1 MKPERVGMFCFA
13 LECAAFELNQVRK
26 MAAEEK
32 RFDIALNIERRVEEI
47 DELANLIRYGRI
59 EEVVDEA

>member
-13 LECAAFELNQVRK
+13 LECSAFELNQVRK

-32 RFDIALNIERRVEEI
+32 RYDIALNIERRVEEI
-47 DELANLIRYGRI
+47 DELANLIRDGRI
-59 EEVVDEA
+59 KEVVDEA